1 MITIRFIDA
10 VGEERVVQGSPGDSL
25 MTTAVDH
32 RIAGILAECG
42 GFCACATC
50 HVYVPPEWMAKLPA
64 ADPNEA
70 GLLTGAIRP
79 TSESRLACQI
89 TLTAELD
96 GLTVR
101 LPVHQI

>member
-10 VGEERVVQGSPGDSL
+10 AGEERVVHGSPGDSL
-25 MTTAVDH
+25 MTAAVEQ
-32 RIAGILAECG
+32 RIPGILAECG

-64 ADPNEA
+64 ADSNEA
-70 GLLTGAIRP
+70 GLLTGAIKP
-79 TSESRLACQI
+79 TCESRLACQI
-89 TLTAELD
+89 TLTEELD

>member
-10 VGEERVVQGSPGDSL
+10 AGEERVAQGSPGDSL
-25 MTTAVDH
+25 MTAAVDH
-32 RIAGILAECG
+32 RIPGILAECG

-64 ADPNEA
+64 PDSNEA
-70 GLLTGAIRP
+70 GLLTGAIEP
-79 TSESRLACQI
+79 TCESRLACQI
-89 TLTAELD
+89 TLTDELD

>member
-10 VGEERVVQGSPGDSL
+10 AGEERAVQGSPGESL
-25 MTTAVDH
+25 MTAAVNH
-32 RIAGILAECG
+32 RVSGILAECG

-64 ADPNEA
+64 ADSNEE
-70 GLLTGAIRP
+70 GMLTGTIDP
-79 TSESRLACQI
+79 TQESRLACQI
-89 TLTAELD
+89 TLTEELD

>member
-10 VGEERVVQGSPGDSL
+10 TGEERVIQALPGDSL
-25 MTTAVDH
+25 MSAAVNH
-32 RIAGILAECG
+32 RVPGILAECG

-64 ADPNEA
+64 ADSNEA
-70 GLLTGAIRP
+70 GMLTGTIEP
-79 TSESRLACQI
+79 TDESRLACQI
-89 TLTAELD
+89 TLTEELD

-101 LPVHQI
+101 LPIQQI

>member
-64 ADPNEA
+64 ADLNEA

-101 LPVHQI
+101 LPVHRI